1 MASSHFED
9 NEYEQ
14 GLELMSQCIA
24 LSPQSS
30 ALYSNRALFHSQ
42 LGHLEAA
49 VQDLAEAIRRN
60 HLNYVAYFNLFS
72 LQFNAGQPLPA
83 FDNLCASLS
92 CLHLLRA
99 RNSRREL
106 DLQRAIRYA
115 DNNPEAHILKA
126 LLYLQEGKLRHSLNE
141 LEWAL
146 DLRVHA
152 PLCQQLRNL
161 VNRRLNP
168 YAVSELLEQLPPHPD
183 FRLRTTCEL
192 PQDYEEEI
200 RARVQEFNEIYD
212 EIVNSQYGTVTQKVP
227 RLRLDNDSNAHS
239 RSKLI
244 ADISEIYEV
253 RFNPRQSAE
262 KGSEAPTKE
271 HLPNE
276 SSSSDLRQQE
286 ELEQPALEKEE
297 NLLDEEPTAGEQKA
311 KLPAGKESAKESPKK
326 EDAEEE

>member
-1 MASSHFED
+1 MESLFRLASSHFED
-9 NEYEQ
+9 NEYEK

-24 LSPQSS
+24 LSPHSS

-42 LGHLEAA
+42 LGHIEAA
-49 VQDLAEAIRRN
+49 VQDLSEAIRRN

-72 LQFNAGQPLPA
+72 LQFNAGQTQPA
-83 FDNLCASLS
+83 FDNLCSSLS

-106 DLQRAIRYA
+106 DLQRAIKYA

-141 LEWAL
+141 VEWAL
-146 DLRVHA
+146 DIRVHA

-161 VNRRLNP
+161 LSRRLNP
-168 YAVSELLEQLPPHPD
+168 YAVSEIEDPLPPPPD

-192 PQDYEEEI
+192 PADYEEEI

-227 RLRLDNDSNAHS
+227 RLRLENDSNAHS
-239 RSKLI
+239 RSRLI

-271 HLPNE
+271 HLPND
-276 SSSSDLRQQE
+276 SSRSDLRQHE
-286 ELEQPALEKEE
+286 DTEQPANLEKEE
-297 NLLDEEPTAGEQKA
+297 NLLEEEPIT
-311 KLPAGKESAKESPKK
+311 S
-326 EDAEEE
+326 